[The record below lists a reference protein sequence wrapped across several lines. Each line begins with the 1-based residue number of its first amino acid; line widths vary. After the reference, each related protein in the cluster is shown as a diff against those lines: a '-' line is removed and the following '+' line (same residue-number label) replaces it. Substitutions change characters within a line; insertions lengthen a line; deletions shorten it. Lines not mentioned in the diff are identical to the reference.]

1 MRLLHHPVRA
11 GAVAVLGLA
20 TIAMT
25 GSFGLAA
32 ASAAPVTAPA
42 FTVLKN
48 SLPKTT
54 DHKTGI
60 YSSSRMGIE
69 ISLKPRNATGLAREL
84 HTAYTR
90 HSGGYHHWLRRG
102 QFDARYAPSRATRA
116 AVASYLRGAGLTV
129 RAGSSPFLLRA
140 TGSSARIDA
149 ALHTTLSTYR
159 DPRGVRYFANS
170 APVSLPAALA
180 GHVSG
185 VIGLSS
191 TVRERSMAVPTRA
204 VSHGRAWNGQA
215 WNGKAWNGTAKD
227 ASPGGR
233 AWNGTAKD
241 ASPGSRAWNGTASP
255 GGRAW
260 NGTAANASCE
270 EPYPTAAEFY
280 AAVNEGTPIPFG
292 YGAGPGCNGLTPS
305 QVNGIY
311 GAPHVGPS
319 GQGAGVNIGVFE
331 LSAYQQSDI
340 DTYARTFYGAS
351 YTPPLVNVTVD
362 GGPLAPQC
370 PVGDT
375 CPPDANGYAGDVEV
389 DADIEIQLAVAP
401 DVSSLVV
408 YDAPNDV
415 TGQTELDEY
424 TAIAN
429 ADQVAS
435 VSSSWAVCENDLGS
449 AMAQAENTVFE
460 QMALQGQSMFSAAGD
475 TGAFECIRSD
485 GTTIPN
491 TLDPAS
497 QPWVTGVGGT
507 SMESYNPGTSASP
520 SYPPAGTESVW
531 NVDGL
536 CNTSADEGNFP
547 GFFWCAATGAGGG
560 GSSQYWGR
568 PFYQAGPGVNNPNT
582 TYANGT
588 TQCALATA
596 GTPCREVPD
605 ISANADEFTPYVE
618 YCTDNANTPFGECG
632 AFSSTNAPGWFGI
645 GGTSLSSPLWS
656 AIIAD
661 RDSFQHYRSGNVN
674 PLLYLLFNL
683 APNAYFHDITGV
695 GQATNNNGLFP
706 TTPGYDE
713 ATGIG
718 TPKMAALITET
729 L

>member
-11 GAVAVLGLA
+11 GAVAVIGLA

-25 GSFGLAA
+25 AGLGSAS
-32 ASAAPVTAPA
+32 ASAAPATAPA

-54 DHKTGI
+54 DHMTGH
-60 YSSSRMGIE
+60 YTSARMGIE
-69 ISLKPRNATGLAREL
+69 IALKPRNAAGLTREL
-84 HTAYTR
+84 HAAYTR
-90 HSGGYHHWLRRG
+90 HSGGYHRWLGRG
-102 QFDARYAPSRATRA
+102 QFDARYAPSRAVRA
-116 AVASYLRGAGLTV
+116 AVAGYLRGAGLTV
-129 RAGSSPFLLRA
+129 ASSASPFLVRA

-149 ALHTTLSTYR
+149 ALRTTVSSYR
-159 DPRGVRYFANS
+159 DSRGLSYFSNS
-170 APVSLPAALA
+170 APVALPAALA
-180 GHVSG
+180 SHVSG

-191 TVRERSMAVPTRA
+191 TVRELSMAVPTKA
-204 VSHGRAWNGQA
+204 VSHGRAWNGTA
-215 WNGKAWNGTAKD
+215 RKAAAK
-227 ASPGGR
+227 
-233 AWNGTAKD
+233 T
-241 ASPGSRAWNGTASP
+241 ASPGSRAWNGTATGTSP
-255 GGRAW
+255 
-260 NGTAANASCE
+260 NASCE
-270 EPYPTAAEFY
+270 EPYPTAAQFY
-280 AAVNEGTPIPFG
+280 AAINDGTPIPFG
-292 YGAGPGCNGLTPS
+292 YGAAPGCNGLTPS

-311 GAPHVGPS
+311 GAPNAGAR
-319 GQGAGVNIGVFE
+319 GKGAGVSIGVFE
-331 LSAYQQSDI
+331 LSAYQASDI
-340 DTYARTFYGAS
+340 DTYAHTFYGSS
-351 YTPPLVNVTVD
+351 YNPPLVNVNVD
-362 GGPLAPQC
+362 GGPLSPVC
-370 PVGDT
+370 PAGDT
-375 CPPDANGYAGDVEV
+375 CPPGANGYAGDVEV

-401 DVSSLVV
+401 DVAHLVV
-408 YDAPNDV
+408 YNAPNDF

-507 SMESYNPGTSASP
+507 SMESYNPGTAANP
-520 SYPPAGTESVW
+520 SYPPAGTETVW
-531 NVDGL
+531 NNDNL
-536 CNTSADEGNFP
+536 CNASADEGGFP
-547 GFFWCAATGAGGG
+547 GYFWCAETGAGGG

-568 PFYQAGPGVNNPNT
+568 PFYQLGPGVNNPNT
-582 TYANGT
+582 THANGT
-588 TQCALATA
+588 TQCALASA
-596 GTPCREVPD
+596 GTACREVPD
-605 ISANADEFTPYVE
+605 ISANADEFTPYAE
-618 YCTDNANTPFGECG
+618 YCTDNAGTPNGVCGE
-632 AFSSTNAPGWFGI
+632 FSSTNDPGWFGI

-661 RDSFQHYRSGNVN
+661 RDSFQGYRSGNIN

-683 APNAYFHDITGV
+683 APSVYFHDITGQ
-695 GQATNNNGLFP
+695 GQTTNNNGLYP